1 MMRLIKNNVISG
13 IPLLHRE
20 AGEVGGAFFFK
31 TRSSEGVRA
40 VLRAKRTHL
49 SRCTLFKF
57 FWATQ
62 TRRTPSDLRYALAT
76 SPAKA
81 VEESA
86 LL

>member
-40 VLRAKRTHL
+40 VLRAKKPL
-49 SRCTLFKF
+49 ALFHIL
-57 FWATQ
+57 TPQ
-62 TRRTPSDLRYALAT
+62 TRRTPSALSGHLPRLREGGV
-76 SPAKA
+76 AK
-81 VEESA
+81 VNSGIIKS
-86 LL
+86 